1 MAQLAVAK
9 LVGESRRSAHRRQC
23 CRNKHHSQDHH
34 YPSSYAHSTSFLS
47 VTDGLCWRNGG
58 LLEGSVG
65 FCAEPSR
72 CVCEPFVCRCSP
84 ISSPLESGS
93 TRDIG
98 HQPKGLNSLP
108 PKGLMPK
115 GLPLRQRTGSTGLVS
130 LGCCKCPRR
139 LILGKWASGI
149 RASRKSS
156 FVLCSDL
163 RTAQT
168 IGYTGLHTSGVCSAS
183 FLEEFFSETESPVY
197 GLLGDS
203 RVRAYSSKLTLLN
216 TTGRFVNEDGETFT

>member
-47 VTDGLCWRNGG
+47 VPDGLCWRNGG

-93 TRDIG
+93 NREIG
-98 HQPKGLNSLP
+98 PPPKGLNSHP
-108 PKGLMPK
+108 PKALMPK
-115 GLPLRQRTGSTGLVS
+115 GLPLRQRTESTDLVT

-149 RASRKSS
+149 RGSRKLKIIESIRRARVVIPWLSS
-156 FVLCSDL
+156 LSVIHSGLKARTTNFAEAAAAAATAVPRELDPEQCTNYPVL
-163 RTAQT
+163 
-168 IGYTGLHTSGVCSAS
+168 
-183 FLEEFFSETESPVY
+183 
-197 GLLGDS
+197 
-203 RVRAYSSKLTLLN
+203 
-216 TTGRFVNEDGETFT
+216 